1 MYIVETIAGGAFLW
15 LGLYL
20 FTRELPVQRTSPY
33 WWRRPALLASLAMVL
48 TSIFLFG
55 TAIQSITTTMTEF
68 VLWQKLTWWPV
79 PFAVALWLWV
89 ILLIVKDGGTKPP
102 SVLSEWVF
110 PLVVLAYGAT
120 LSVVGT
126 FSEVL
131 FRYEEVRSQE
141 SSFAYFFVPPRVPAH
156 YFYGVYVVI
165 TLLTA
170 SVLLLRLYI
179 RTGDKHRR
187 QGIKWL
193 SLGSLIITV
202 GAALA
207 VVGYSWSE
215 GRLPEQVG
223 DLVITLGLGF
233 TGYGVLNHN
242 ALLSNRVIQADF
254 KRSLLGVTA
263 VVIFYIG
270 AFGLA
275 HWLIGAE
282 WSPLGFPLLTAL
294 LVMTHTPLFLER
306 WLLDKLTLPEWQA
319 RYNRQ
324 LTQLIQDLRTAPDKE
339 QTLLEAQERI
349 VAEIVPAAIE
359 GVIEAEVES
368 IFRNKNFSDP
378 KKDELLARSNLQHLK
393 IVKKEENEYLKNRRL
408 TTDLLS
414 TADRAAI
421 LRLCLTHIIDNE
433 ICPKPGTGFTNHEA
447 HAPVLKEQWAMY
459 AVLRKQYVEGW
470 RQRDVREFLSDHLNY
485 PVPEG
490 AAYNRLQQMARSKL
504 ATTIRQLEM
513 RPHAE
518 TSLDPTQYT
527 DQLIKP
533 HATAPRQQPHSL

>member
-1 MYIVETIAGGAFLW
+1 MFQKTMYIVETVAGGSFLW

-20 FTRELPVQRTSPY
+20 FTRELPVQRTGPY
-33 WWRRPALLASLAMVL
+33 WWRRPALLASLAMML

-55 TAIQSITTTMTEF
+55 TAIQSITTTMSDF

-79 PFAVALWLWV
+79 PVAVALWLWV
-89 ILLIVKDGGTKPP
+89 ILLIVKDDGTKPR
-102 SVLSEWVF
+102 SVLWGWAF
-110 PLVVLAYGAT
+110 PLVALTYGAM

-131 FRYEEVRSQE
+131 FRYDEVRLQE
-141 SSFAYFFVPPRVPAH
+141 SSFAYFFIPPRVPEH
-156 YFYGVYVVI
+156 YFYGGYVVI

-179 RTGDKHRR
+179 RTRDDHRR

-202 GAALA
+202 GATLA

-223 DLVITLGLGF
+223 DLIITLGLAF
-233 TGYGVLNHN
+233 TGYGVLNYN
-242 ALLSNRVIQADF
+242 ALLSNRVIEADF
-254 KRSLLGVTA
+254 KRSLFGVTV
-263 VVIFYIG
+263 VVIFYLG
-270 AFGLA
+270 VFGLA
-275 HWLIGAE
+275 HWLVGAE
-282 WSPLGFPLLTAL
+282 WSALGFPLLTAL
-294 LVMTHTPLFLER
+294 LVITHTPLLLER

-324 LTQLIQDLRTAPDKE
+324 LTQLIQDLRTAADKE
-339 QTLLEAQERI
+339 QTLLESQERI
-349 VAEIVPAAIE
+349 VAEIIPAAIE

-393 IVKKEENEYLKNRRL
+393 IVKKEENDYLKNRRL
-408 TTDLLS
+408 TPALLS
-414 TADRAAI
+414 AADRAAI
-421 LRLCLTHIIDNE
+421 LRSCLTHIIDSG
-433 ICPKPGTGFTNHEA
+433 ICPNPGAGFTNHEA
-447 HAPVLKEQWAMY
+447 DTPVLKEQWAMY
-459 AVLRKQYVEGW
+459 TVLRKQYVEGW
-470 RQRDVREFLSDHLNY
+470 RQRDVRDFLSDHLNY

-504 ATTIRQLEM
+504 AITIRQLEM
-513 RPHAE
+513 
-518 TSLDPTQYT
+518 
-527 DQLIKP
+527 
-533 HATAPRQQPHSL
+533 QPCDRMADEA

>member
-1 MYIVETIAGGAFLW
+1 MVFQKMMYIVETVAGGSFLW

-20 FTRELPVQRTSPY
+20 FTRELPVQRTHPS

-55 TAIQSITTTMTEF
+55 TAIQSITTTMSDF

-79 PFAVALWLWV
+79 PCAVALWLWV
-89 ILLIVKDGGTKPP
+89 ILLIVRDDGTKPP
-102 SVLSEWVF
+102 SIFWGWVF
-110 PLVVLAYGAT
+110 PLIVLVYGAI

-131 FRYEEVRSQE
+131 FRYGEVRLQE
-141 SSFAYFFVPPRVPAH
+141 SSFAYFFVPPRVPEH
-156 YFYGVYVVI
+156 YFYGGYVVV

-170 SVLLLRLYI
+170 SVLLLHLYI
-179 RTGDKHRR
+179 STVNRHRR
-187 QGIKWL
+187 QAIKWL
-193 SLGSLIITV
+193 SFGSLIITV
-202 GAALA
+202 GATLA

-223 DLVITLGLGF
+223 DLVITLGLAF

-242 ALLSNRVIQADF
+242 ALLSNRVIEADF
-254 KRSLLGVTA
+254 KRSLLGVT
-263 VVIFYIG
+263 VVITFYLG
-270 AFGLA
+270 VFGLA
-275 HWLIGAE
+275 HWLVGAQ
-282 WSPLGFPLLTAL
+282 WSALGFPLLTAL
-294 LVMTHTPLFLER
+294 LVITHTPLLLER

-339 QTLLEAQERI
+339 QTLLESQERL
-349 VAEIVPAAIE
+349 VAEIIPAAIE

-378 KKDELLARSNLQHLK
+378 KKDELLAQSNLQYLK
-393 IVKKEENEYLKNRRL
+393 IVKQEENDYLQNRRL
-408 TTDLLS
+408 TPSLLS

-421 LRLCLTHIIDNE
+421 LRLCLTQIIDNE
-433 ICPKPGTGFTNHEA
+433 ICPKPGTGFANHEVDTA
-447 HAPVLKEQWAMY
+447 ALKEQWAMY
-459 AVLRKQYVEGW
+459 TVLRKQYVEGW
-470 RQRDVREFLSDHLNY
+470 KQKDVRNFLNDHLNY

-490 AAYNRLQQMARSKL
+490 AAYNRLQQTARNKL
-504 ATTIRQLEM
+504 ATIIRQLEM
-513 RPHAE
+513 R
-518 TSLDPTQYT
+518 TGY
-527 DQLIKP
+527 IG
-533 HATAPRQQPHSL
+533 